1 MKKISERTIKKHL
14 FVYSVLI
21 YPLIIFAI
29 FWVGIN
35 LNSILM
41 AFQRLDATGKP
52 VDFVWFDNFKRFFE
66 LLGRSSSDI
75 TIRTALGNSIKNYT
89 IGLIGFP
96 IAFLISYCLY
106 KKVRF
111 YKVYR
116 FVVLIPQ
123 VVSGFVLTL
132 VFHKFVENALPSLM
146 QQWFGVKDFPNMLDD
161 PRYTYG
167 TTLFFGIWSGLA
179 STILIFT
186 SSLNSIDRS
195 IIESAQLDGANFFQE
210 LWFICLPLIG
220 GIVGTSIITSISGI
234 FTAEGALVAFWEFG
248 CPPEV
253 VNMGYYF
260 TQQVMLNQ
268 NNYSVF
274 PMLSAMGLVFSL
286 VTIPLVY
293 LTKWLVNKVVP
304 EV

>member
-1 MKKISERTIKKHL
+1 MTSNNSINKIKSRLFIALLLICILCTSL
-14 FVYSVLI
+14 FVFTACKKEDEAKEDTTTYTYTEDQIEESI
-21 YPLIIFAI
+21 SNASFSN
-29 FWVGIN
+29 GTKN
-35 LNSILM
+35 L
-41 AFQRLDATGKP
+41 
-52 VDFVWFDNFKRFFE
+52 
-66 LLGRSSSDI
+66 
-75 TIRTALGNSIKNYT
+75 
-89 IGLIGFP
+89 
-96 IAFLISYCLY
+96 
-106 KKVRF
+106 
-111 YKVYR
+111 
-116 FVVLIPQ
+116 
-123 VVSGFVLTL
+123 
-132 VFHKFVENALPSLM
+132 
-146 QQWFGVKDFPNMLDD
+146 GVKDFPNMLDD

-210 LWFICLPLIG
+210 LWYICLPLIG

-274 PMLSAMGLVFSL
+274 PMLSAMGLVFTL

-293 LTKWLVNKVVP
+293 LAKWLVNKVVP